1 MYTYTHRLSK
11 RKAESGCSFPSR
23 DVFISFSLYFCST
36 CVILP
41 EEIHQTILPWLYLC
55 LAALGIPTNG
65 IVLVDLWRSERT
77 PTVIF
82 TLNLIVSDLLMC
94 SSFFFRIAYYKE
106 NIKWLSGSPACNVVE
121 LINFSCFYIN
131 LYCNMSFLL
140 WTSINRYVTVV
151 KPSCAFFQIFK
162 HTRSSW
168 ILCFST
174 WSVVTTVVGTSMGL
188 KLGRQ
193 INGTC
198 FDQVVN
204 SNIIYKDQFKTI
216 HCVGVTAFFFILG
229 LMLVSYSLLVFH
241 LQKVRGGR
249 FGPGG
254 SLKVRR
260 KILASVIMFVLCFL
274 PYHVQRIILLKS
286 ANKNCQEGYR
296 IKTGTIFIAALSCC
310 LHPILQLV
318 FRLRCCR
325 ANRNTRAKPKCET
338 SKSLE
343 TPQIHTVN
351 MTENIEES
359 EKNKHELSHELKKN
373 ETELS

>member
-1 MYTYTHRLSK
+1 MSVQGGIAIYP
-11 RKAESGCSFPSR
+11 SGVNDS
-23 DVFISFSLYFCST
+23 DNNQST
-36 CVILP
+36 CRIHP
-41 EEIHQTILPWLYLC
+41 EESNETILPWLYLF
-55 LAALGIPTNG
+55 LAVLGLPTNG

-82 TLNLIVSDLLMC
+82 TLNIIVSDLLIC
-94 SSFFFRIAYYKE
+94 CSFFFRIAYYKE
-106 NIKWLSGSPACNVVE
+106 NINWLSGSPACNAVE

-140 WTSINRYVTVV
+140 WTSINRYATVV
-151 KPSCAFFQIFK
+151 KPGYAFFRIFK
-162 HTRSSW
+162 RTLSSW

-174 WSVVTTVVGTSMGL
+174 WSVITTVVSTSMGL
-188 KLGRQ
+188 KLSLQ

-204 SNIIYKDQFKTI
+204 SYILYRGQFKTI
-216 HCVGVTAFFFILG
+216 HCVGVSAFFFILC

-241 LQKVRGGR
+241 LQKVRGAR

-254 SLKVRR
+254 TLKVRR

-274 PYHVQRIILLKS
+274 PYHVQRIILLLTS
-286 ANKNCQEGYR
+286 DNENCQAKYR
-296 IKTGTIFIAALSCC
+296 IKTSTIFIAALSCC

-325 ANRNTRAKPKCET
+325 ANRNTRVKPKPEA
-338 SKSLE
+338 SKSLD
-343 TPQIHTVN
+343 TPQIHTIHV
-351 MTENIEES
+351 TENIEEPQ
-359 EKNKHELSHELKKN
+359 KNGTELSHEPKKN
-373 ETELS
+373 ETE

>member
-1 MYTYTHRLSK
+1 MPCKEISIMSVQ
-11 RKAESGCSFPSR
+11 SGRAIYPSGVN
-23 DVFISFSLYFCST
+23 DSDNNQST
-36 CVILP
+36 CTIQP
-41 EEIHQTILPWLYLC
+41 EESNETILPWLYLF
-55 LAALGIPTNG
+55 LAVLGLPTNG

-82 TLNLIVSDLLMC
+82 NLNIIVSDLLIC
-94 SSFFFRIAYYKE
+94 CSFFFRIAYYKE
-106 NIKWLSGSPACNVVE
+106 NINWLSGTPACNAVE

-140 WTSINRYVTVV
+140 WTSINRYATVV
-151 KPSCAFFQIFK
+151 KPGYAFFQIFK

-174 WSVVTTVVGTSMGL
+174 WSVITAVVGTSMGF
-188 KLGRQ
+188 KLGLQ

-204 SNIIYKDQFKTI
+204 SYILYRDQFKTI
-216 HCVGVTAFFFILG
+216 HCVGVSAFFFILC

-241 LQKVRGGR
+241 LQKVRGAR

-254 SLKVRR
+254 TLKVRR

-274 PYHVQRIILLKS
+274 PYHVQRIVLLTSK
-286 ANKNCQEGYR
+286 NENCQAKYR
-296 IKTGTIFIAALSCC
+296 IKTNTIFIAALSSC

-318 FRLRCCR
+318 FHLRCCR
-325 ANRNTRAKPKCET
+325 ANRNTRVKPKPEA
-338 SKSLE
+338 SKSLD
-343 TPQIHTVN
+343 TPQIHTIHV
-351 MTENIEES
+351 TENIEEPQ
-359 EKNKHELSHELKKN
+359 KNG
-373 ETELS
+373 TE